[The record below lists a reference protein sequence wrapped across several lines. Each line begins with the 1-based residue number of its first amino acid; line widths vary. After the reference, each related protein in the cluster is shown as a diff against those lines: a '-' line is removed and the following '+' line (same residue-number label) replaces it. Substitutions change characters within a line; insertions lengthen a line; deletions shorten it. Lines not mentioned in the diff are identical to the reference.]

1 MNEQCL
7 AGNIQQKTIQKVFD
21 QRSEFIIIGLTGSR
35 KSKTSE
41 IANILQS
48 KFDELDLSSYHTALD
63 YKSQKE
69 YDMIYNFAKVH
80 WKEFD
85 VIRARDVIITYL
97 LENNN
102 SWKRFQ
108 NEIKID
114 LIKDVGF
121 DRKIQFKI
129 SKLLKQF
136 GNKSLNENE
145 KSIKRYI
152 SEFQD
157 KVINN
162 GIMDALVDQ
171 NEFLINY
178 IEKLK
183 QRDSAVHKINTAQLY
198 VYTKYILTIVG
209 DTLEDCIDEDTYS
222 ELFQKYGNEIRFF
235 GTIDM
240 YQWRKKLENIEQIS
254 NFDYFYSIAKR
265 TNTFIKLRRSPF
277 QNSKSISVRIVID
290 SLKNTY
296 EASFLKDRYSA
307 YYTFSV
313 LKDNKN
319 VANSLDNQNKK
330 EKLALFENLELIKK
344 KFRLFIQLVNNKIE
358 ESATNIYIQEYIKC
372 LQNPD
377 SYLKFIF
384 DKLESMEKE
393 RKMSIDWDKNL
404 DLITDLFKDDIS
416 LKNLGI
422 NQNDINFFVEILKEP
437 IRTFC
442 LIADLVPFFLQDVQN
457 STQNG
462 DVFFADIADQ
472 TSPSSLTYKVVK
484 YISLIMHPGI
494 VLPTPIERCMQVAYS
509 SKVNSGCISRQV
521 GAVVTDKE
529 YNILSVAWNDPP
541 KSEIPCIFRDL
552 MDLQYPQNSEIY
564 SDMELDRMSW
574 FNKYIK
580 DYDFSDNKKNEAILD
595 GLKPCFCFKTIYSKL
610 ENKRD
615 LAKSKAIHAEARA
628 FYNSNI
634 DKVTG
639 GYLFTTSSSCAG
651 CTLIAKEREISK
663 IYYIEEY
670 PDIAQEHVA
679 NCGDYNKRPKFEIFE
694 GAIGLAY
701 NKLYTSIIPLKD
713 ELQLRG
719 IEQLHR

>member
-1 MNEQCL
+1 M
-7 AGNIQQKTIQKVFD
+7 
-21 QRSEFIIIGLTGSR
+21 
-35 KSKTSE
+35 
-41 IANILQS
+41 
-48 KFDELDLSSYHTALD
+48 
-63 YKSQKE
+63 
-69 YDMIYNFAKVH
+69 
-80 WKEFD
+80 
-85 VIRARDVIITYL
+85 
-97 LENNN
+97 
-102 SWKRFQ
+102 
-108 NEIKID
+108 
-114 LIKDVGF
+114 
-121 DRKIQFKI
+121 
-129 SKLLKQF
+129 
-136 GNKSLNENE
+136 
-145 KSIKRYI
+145 
-152 SEFQD
+152 
-157 KVINN
+157 
-162 GIMDALVDQ
+162 
-171 NEFLINY
+171 
-178 IEKLK
+178 
-183 QRDSAVHKINTAQLY
+183 
-198 VYTKYILTIVG
+198 
-209 DTLEDCIDEDTYS
+209 
-222 ELFQKYGNEIRFF
+222 
-235 GTIDM
+235 
-240 YQWRKKLENIEQIS
+240 
-254 NFDYFYSIAKR
+254 
-265 TNTFIKLRRSPF
+265 
-277 QNSKSISVRIVID
+277 
-290 SLKNTY
+290 
-296 EASFLKDRYSA
+296 
-307 YYTFSV
+307 
-313 LKDNKN
+313 
-319 VANSLDNQNKK
+319 
-330 EKLALFENLELIKK
+330 
-344 KFRLFIQLVNNKIE
+344 
-358 ESATNIYIQEYIKC
+358 
-372 LQNPD
+372 
-377 SYLKFIF
+377 
-384 DKLESMEKE
+384 
-393 RKMSIDWDKNL
+393 
-404 DLITDLFKDDIS
+404 
-416 LKNLGI
+416 
-422 NQNDINFFVEILKEP
+422 
-437 IRTFC
+437 
-442 LIADLVPFFLQDVQN
+442 QDVQS

-472 TSPSSLTYKVVK
+472 TTPSSLTYKVVK

-541 KSEIPCIFRDL
+541 KSEMSCIFRDL

-634 DKVTG
+634 DKVKG